1 VARTCSFAT
10 TVMTDPTEL
19 ADSPDKEN
27 PTGWISLLR
36 VEYTMALHILDEERE
51 PFGQDSADHNVYTLA
66 G

>member
-1 VARTCSFAT
+1 
-10 TVMTDPTEL
+10 MTDPTEL